1 MDATDNRH
9 VGDQEA
15 KQKENT
21 LDDIIM
27 ESLTKEPRFDR
38 TLTGFRQRRRSKGV
52 QVTFC
57 PPGLLDQWWP
67 GMGLCSLQSL
77 ARREHPG

>member
-21 LDDIIM
+21 LDDIMM
-27 ESLTKEPRFDR
+27 ESPTKEPRFDR
-38 TLTGFRQRRRSKGV
+38 TLTGFRQIEEETKVV
-52 QVTFC
+52 QVSFC
-57 PPGLLDQWWP
+57 PSGL
-67 GMGLCSLQSL
+67 
-77 ARREHPG
+77 